1 MNKKFLVPLL
11 AAFILLAGI
20 AVWKFSPASKE
31 PPPAPQGGDFT
42 LHSADG
48 GVSLHD
54 FRGKVVL
61 LYFGYTFCPDV
72 CPTSL
77 AMIAQ
82 AMQQLTPEEQAQVRI
97 LFVSV
102 DPERDTPQKLKEYG
116 NFFYPGIVGMTG
128 TPEEV
133 ARAAKMYGVVY
144 RRQDIAS
151 AGGYVIDHSSYT
163 YLIGR
168 DGTLKDKL
176 LHAATPSD
184 MARSIR
190 VLLKN

>member
-1 MNKKFLVPLL
+1 MLKKLAVPLL
-11 AAFILLAGI
+11 AVLILLAGL
-20 AVWKFSPASKE
+20 AVWKLSPSGEAT
-31 PPPAPQGGDFT
+31 PATPQGGDFT

-48 GVSLHD
+48 DVSLHD

-82 AMQQLTPEEQAQVRI
+82 AMQRLTPEEQSQVRI
-97 LFVSV
+97 LFISV

-128 TPEEV
+128 TPKEI
-133 ARAAKMYGVVY
+133 ARTAKMYGVVY

-168 DGTLKDKL
+168 DGMLKDKL
-176 LHAATPSD
+176 LHASAPAD